1 MLPGPPADLRTS
13 TVRSLGPY
21 RLIERIGVGGMAE
34 VYLAHAMRYGDLV
47 QPCVVKVLH
56 RNLAAD
62 RSFTRML
69 LEEAKL
75 IAVLRHNNISSL
87 YDVGS
92 EDGNFFLVME
102 YVNGRDLHAVL
113 AEGARQSYAIPVA
126 TAVQIAR
133 DVCNGLQFAH
143 TRTGSDGRPLQLVH
157 RDISPQNIL
166 LSVLGEV
173 KLIDFGIAKF
183 DSKMRERT
191 RAGVIKGKFGYMSPE
206 QAWDEPLDHRS
217 DLFSVGICLYEM
229 LTGRS
234 VYGQSEDPL
243 TMLKRARQA
252 EIVPIQQARPGLPE
266 SLIAV
271 VERALARKREDRYQ
285 SAYDFSQALSQV
297 LAEIAPGHTGLESGA
312 LLKELF
318 EQEDPAL
325 DSLARA
331 AASADARPRGRDPRS
346 RTARKAP
353 TPVPAPIAV
362 GEIEE
367 STAPMQE
374 VPEEVRLSGAYAQVR
389 PDDDFAHP
397 DDATRVKTVPADFA
411 NEKTELFDEVRFSGA
426 HDAVAREA
434 ISRSGPLPTFEDDW
448 GDDEAD
454 LEPETNPHHR
464 SPELPDRSHE
474 RARSPASP
482 SNPRADLQRSGA
494 QPSLPRRENTS
505 EMAVSPAQV
514 GPSGLRAAEVDR
526 AGGAKMDRR
535 TQIIVGV
542 VLVLAALGFIA
553 TRFL

>member
-1 MLPGPPADLRTS
+1 M
-13 TVRSLGPY
+13 RSLGPY

-56 RNLAAD
+56 RHLAAD

-113 AEGARQSYAIPVA
+113 AEGARRSYAVPVA

-234 VYGQSEDPL
+234 VYGQCDDPL

-252 EIVPIQQARPGLPE
+252 DIRPIREMRNGLPE
-266 SLIAV
+266 SLVEV

-297 LAEIAPGHTGLESGA
+297 LAEIAPGHTGLESGK
-312 LLKELF
+312 LLQDLF

-325 DSLARA
+325 ESLARA
-331 AASADARPRGRDPRS
+331 SASESGPRGRDPRA

-353 TPVPAPIAV
+353 TPVPAPIKV

-374 VPEEVRLSGAYAQVR
+374 IPEEVRLSGAYAQVSLE
-389 PDDDFAHP
+389 DDFARA
-397 DDATRVKTVPADFA
+397 DDATSLKSVPADFA

-426 HDAVAREA
+426 HDAVARES

-448 GDDEAD
+448 ADDPLE

-464 SPELPDRSHE
+464 SPELPERS
-474 RARSPASP
+474 RASGRSPVAP
-482 SNPRADLQRSGA
+482 AEQRSGA
-494 QPSLPRRENTS
+494 QPTLPRRENTS
-505 EMAVSPAQV
+505 EVAVGPAQV
-514 GPSGLRAAEVDR
+514 GPSALRAAEVDK
-526 AGGAKMDRR
+526 AGATKLDPK

-542 VLVLAALGFIA
+542 VLVLAALGFIVS
-553 TRFL
+553 RFF

>member
-1 MLPGPPADLRTS
+1 M
-13 TVRSLGPY
+13 RSLGPY

-113 AEGARQSYAIPVA
+113 AEGARRSYAIPVA

-183 DSKMRERT
+183 DSKLRERT

-234 VYGQSEDPL
+234 AYGQSDDPL

-252 EIVPIQQARPGLPE
+252 EISPIDQARSSLPQ

-297 LAEIAPGHTGLESGA
+297 LAEIAPGHTGLESGT
-312 LLKELF
+312 LLRDLF
-318 EQEDPAL
+318 QQEDPAL
-325 DSLARA
+325 NALARPE
-331 AASADARPRGRDPRS
+331 ASAETRPRGRDPRA
-346 RTARKAP
+346 RTARKAS
-353 TPVPAPIAV
+353 TPVPAPITVA
-362 GEIEE
+362 EIEE

-397 DDATRVKTVPADFA
+397 DDATRVKTVPEDFA
-411 NEKTELFDEVRFSGA
+411 SEKTELFDEVRLSGA
-426 HDAVAREA
+426 HNAVARESLA
-434 ISRSGPLPTFEDDW
+434 RSGPQPTFEDDW
-448 GDDEAD
+448 GEDELA

-464 SPELPDRSHE
+464 SPELQGLADAPSPGPS
-474 RARSPASP
+474 SPA
-482 SNPRADLQRSGA
+482 AQRSGA
-494 QPSLPRRENTS
+494 QPSLPRLEHTS
-505 EMAVSPAQV
+505 EMAAASAQV

-535 TQIIVGV
+535 TQIIVGL
-542 VLVLAALGFIA
+542 VLVLAAVGFIA